1 MQARVTANN
10 NLPVNFRRSPNG
22 AIIAQI
28 EQGTV
33 VEVLSQHNDI
43 WSIIQIHN
51 QTGYMMTKFLA
62 PINTTNTTIPSL
74 SELKEELKKVLAIL
88 DKLEGT

>member
-1 MQARVTANN
+1 MQARETANN
-10 NLPVNFRRSPNG
+10 NSPVNFRKSPNG

-28 EQGTV
+28 EQGTI

-62 PINTTNTTIPSL
+62 PINNTTTIPSL

>member
-10 NLPVNFRRSPNG
+10 NSPVNFRRSPNG

-62 PINTTNTTIPSL
+62 PINTTIPSL
-74 SELKEELKKVLAIL
+74 TELKEELKKVLAIL

>member
-10 NLPVNFRRSPNG
+10 NSPVNFRKSPNG

-28 EQGTV
+28 EQGTI

-43 WSIIQIHN
+43 WSNIQIHN
-51 QTGYMMTKFLA
+51 QIGYMMTKFLA
-62 PINTTNTTIPSL
+62 PINNTATIPSL

>member
-10 NLPVNFRRSPNG
+10 NSPVNFRKSPNG

-28 EQGTV
+28 EQGTI

-62 PINTTNTTIPSL
+62 PINNTTTIPSL

>member
-1 MQARVTANN
+1 MQAKVTANN

-28 EQGTV
+28 EQGTI

-62 PINTTNTTIPSL
+62 PINNTTTIPSL

>member
-28 EQGTV
+28 EQGTI

-62 PINTTNTTIPSL
+62 PINTAIPSL
-74 SELKEELKKVLAIL
+74 TELKEELKKVLAIL

>member
-10 NLPVNFRRSPNG
+10 NSPVNFRKSPNG

-51 QTGYMMTKFLA
+51 QTGYMMNKFLA
-62 PINTTNTTIPSL
+62 PINTTTTIPSL
-74 SELKEELKKVLAIL
+74 TELKEELKKVLAIL